1 MDVPPKVQPVCLL
14 ALKSKEYITIMGV
27 LPKSVLGNTTSSG
40 YKLHIETI
48 YLAINKMV
56 ELTYYSSLSQR
67 FITNMLPFDVQ
78 SMLYL
83 NKTLGNTALMG
94 VQNLLCYSLCLLA
107 RPKQNIG
114 LHCTHGCAT

>member
-14 ALKSKEYITIMGV
+14 ALKSKKYITIMGV

-67 FITNMLPFDVQ
+67 FITNMLPSDVQ
-78 SMLYL
+78 YL

-94 VQNLLCYSLCLLA
+94 VQPTSLQ
-107 RPKQNIG
+107 PMFVSS
-114 LHCTHGCAT
+114 T

>member
-67 FITNMLPFDVQ
+67 FITNMLPSDVQ
-78 SMLYL
+78 YL

-94 VQNLLCYSLCLLA
+94 VQPTSLQ
-107 RPKQNIG
+107 PMFVSS
-114 LHCTHGCAT
+114 T